1 MSKVLVVDDNMQ
13 VLLSLTRLLEENG
26 HEVIPAKDG
35 PTTLSAVIFN
45 TPDIVVLDNG
55 LPGVSGLDLCVAIKH
70 MPDHQNLPIIVL
82 TTARRQ
88 FDDLL
93 ANRLGV
99 EEYLQKPVDP
109 QTLLDLVTKYT
120 VNKTASRVPALNV
133 GIASAN

>member
-1 MSKVLVVDDNMQ
+1 MAKVLVVDDNMQ

-26 HEVIPAKDG
+26 HEVVPAQDG
-35 PTTLSAVIFN
+35 PTTMAAVIFN
-45 TPDIVVLDNG
+45 TPDIVVLDNT

-70 MPDHQNLPIIVL
+70 MPEHASLPIIVV

-99 EEYLQKPVDP
+99 EEYIQKPVDP
-109 QTLLDLVTKYT
+109 QMLLDMVTKYT
-120 VNKTASRVPALNV
+120 KNKTASRTPALHV
-133 GIASAN
+133 GVASAN